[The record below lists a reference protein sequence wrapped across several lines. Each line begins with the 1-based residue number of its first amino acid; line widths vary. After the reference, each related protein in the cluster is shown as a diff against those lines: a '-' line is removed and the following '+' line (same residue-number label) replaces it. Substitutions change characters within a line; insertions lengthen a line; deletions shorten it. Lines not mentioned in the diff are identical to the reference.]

1 MAITYNTSIVRSGL
15 VLHLDAANPKSY
27 PGSGTA
33 WRDLSGNGNNGTLT
47 NGPAYSSSNKGNITF
62 DGTNDYVNCG
72 TGLAQSGS
80 WTLTSFAKFSN
91 TSTQVILGRT
101 GGSATGFAQNYNI
114 YTQTSKFRVATSS
127 DSYRFAESTTT
138 MIVNTWYYV
147 TGVYDSATKIL
158 SIYVN
163 GVFESSAAALTGTP
177 PTAGAQYVILGASD
191 GLSAANRMTGNI
203 SSASIYNRA
212 LTALEIQQNFE
223 ALRGRYGV

>member
-15 VLHLDAANPKSY
+15 ILHLDAANPKSY

-47 NGPAYSSSNKGNITF
+47 NGPTYSSSNKGSIVF
-62 DGTNDYVNCG
+62 DGVDDYVNCG

-80 WTLTSFAKFSN
+80 WTLTAFAKFSN
-91 TSTQVILGRT
+91 TTAQVIIGRT
-101 GGSATGFAQNYNI
+101 GDGSTSFAQNYNI
-114 YTQTSKFRVATSS
+114 FTQSSKFRVGTSS
-127 DSYRFAESTTT
+127 DSYRFADSTTT
-138 MIVNTWYYV
+138 MIINTWYYI

-163 GVFESSAAALTGTP
+163 GTFESSAAALTGTP
-177 PTAGAQYVILGASD
+177 PTAGTQYVILGASD

-212 LTALEIQQNFE
+212 LTALEISQNFE
-223 ALRGRYGV
+223 SLRGRYGI